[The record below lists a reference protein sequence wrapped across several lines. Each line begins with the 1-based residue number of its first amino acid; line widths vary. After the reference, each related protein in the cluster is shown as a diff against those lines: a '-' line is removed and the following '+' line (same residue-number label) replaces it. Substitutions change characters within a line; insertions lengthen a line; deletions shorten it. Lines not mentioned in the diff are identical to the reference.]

1 MNEIFE
7 RQLRKLNALTCLR
20 YAEPDNLLYPFREYQ
35 AEEELKAHFNLC
47 GAVGYPLPE
56 AE

>member
-7 RQLRKLNALTCLR
+7 KQLRKLNALTHLR
-20 YAEPDNLLYPFREYQ
+20 QTQPDNLLYQFREYQ
-35 AEEELKAHFNLC
+35 AEEELKAHFNPY